1 MKIKQ
6 QVLNI
11 HQFDAFDVAAFE
23 HVDKILEQL
32 QEFYSSDIEIMSP
45 NHGDLV
51 EISELARVRG
61 VLSFIIDNRTVEANP

>member
-6 QVLNI
+6 QVVNI

-23 HVDKILEQL
+23 HVDKVLKQL
-32 QEFYSSDIEIMSP
+32 QEFYSPDIEIMSP

-61 VLSFIIDNRTVEANP
+61 ILSSIIDNRVIEANP

>member
-6 QVLNI
+6 QILNI

-32 QEFYSSDIEIMSP
+32 QEFYSPDIVIMSS

-61 VLSFIIDNRTVEANP
+61 VLSFIIDNITIEANP

>member
-32 QEFYSSDIEIMSP
+32 QEFYSPDIVIMSS

-51 EISELARVRG
+51 KISELARVRG
-61 VLSFIIDNRTVEANP
+61 VLSFIIDNRTIEANP